1 MKRWNS
7 QKNKKACEIIQVNR
21 LLTSVGRGRGQGG
34 CLPLENHIQSERDT
48 LDHLILL
55 LLLPLLL
62 LPVAD
67 HNTQHKITVL
77 YVCHEL
83 RVM

>member
-7 QKNKKACEIIQVNR
+7 QKKKKACEIIQVNR

-55 LLLPLLL
+55 LLL

-67 HNTQHKITVL
+67 HNTQHKITV
-77 YVCHEL
+77 
-83 RVM
+83 MN